1 MQTPVYRILI
11 SCPDARG
18 LVATVSNFIAKYGG
32 NITEA
37 HHFLDKTNKHFFMRN
52 EIEADSLTLSYD
64 EFVGK
69 FNALATQHQMS
80 VKITDSCKPKTM
92 LILGS
97 NTSHCLNELLHKH
110 NEGDIQADI
119 LGVLSNHNSLKELSN
134 FYTIPFEYCNL
145 TQNKE
150 LINNKIIELN
160 PDLVV
165 LARYMQIIPPR
176 VCELFKDR
184 IINIHHSFLPSFK
197 GGNPYKQ
204 AEERGVKIIGATCH
218 FVNENL
224 DDGAIIQQNI
234 QRVSHNDDA
243 HSMKKIG
250 QDIEKITLSQGVKL
264 FLEDRIIVFNNKTI
278 IFN

>member
-80 VKITDSCKPKTM
+80 VKITDSRKPKTM

>member
-1 MQTPVYRILI
+1 VL
-11 SCPDARG
+11 
-18 LVATVSNFIAKYGG
+18 
-32 NITEA
+32 
-37 HHFLDKTNKHFFMRN
+37 
-52 EIEADSLTLSYD
+52 
-64 EFVGK
+64 
-69 FNALATQHQMS
+69 
-80 VKITDSCKPKTM
+80 
-92 LILGS
+92 LGS